1 MPYFDPD
8 EENEVQECTAEN
20 PDSAIEQLA
29 VAIQRLADTR
39 VDRTLYGNFWLNEIK
54 SLDDTIRIITNIN
67 ILLIAGYSTI
77 IVTNFKTIS
86 DNLTQINFLPISYGV
101 NFIIISVPII
111 FWICSIV
118 VAGENH
124 NLPPQNA
131 EPLLDNEKASDYLI
145 RIYNWRKD
153 IEDTALTLLFL
164 GPVYLVVAS
173 TLSAVLAMID
183 VSGRISFLL
192 FPFAGIMFLFSVS
205 KFLNFHNR
213 IVKHKIRFF
222 KV

>member
-1 MPYFDPD
+1 MPYFDPN

-20 PDSAIEQLA
+20 PDSVIEQLA

-77 IVTNFKTIS
+77 VVTNIKTIS
-86 DNLTQINFLPISYGV
+86 DNLTQISILPTSYAA
-101 NFIIISVPII
+101 NFIIISIPII
-111 FWICSIV
+111 LWICSFV

-131 EPLLDNEKASDYLI
+131 EPLLDNERASDYLI
-145 RIYNWRKD
+145 GIYHRRKD

-164 GPVYLVVAS
+164 GPIYLVIAS
-173 TLSAVLAMID
+173 MLSAVLAVIG
-183 VSGRISFLL
+183 VSGWISFLL
-192 FPFAGIMFLFSVS
+192 FPFAFIMLLFGIQ
-205 KFLNFHNR
+205 KFLNFYNR
-213 IVKHKIRFF
+213 RKLPTGQIR
-222 KV
+222 